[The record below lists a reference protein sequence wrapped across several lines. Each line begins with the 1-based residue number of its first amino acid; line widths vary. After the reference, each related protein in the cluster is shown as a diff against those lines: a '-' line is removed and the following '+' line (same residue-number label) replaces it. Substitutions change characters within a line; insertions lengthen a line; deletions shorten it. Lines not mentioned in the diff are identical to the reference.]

1 MARRQRPFVGIGL
14 VAAAV
19 VAGFLATGR
28 APWPTGRQEAAA
40 RAARGDLETR
50 LQAERA
56 ALASRARR
64 AAGLGRLKAALAAH
78 VDTATLVDLFATE
91 DWWRPFRNEFQVS
104 RVVSDGQTASHGSLD
119 TEGAERP
126 LVAAARREGYGAALL
141 VIKSQPYL
149 VAAARV
155 EMADRT
161 PLPVVVLVKS
171 CDSSWLADLAAQAQV
186 GLMLTD
192 DQAPIL
198 VAGEPALRRFL
209 LGISSRTSG
218 PIAADRAGQWGAA
231 QFELGSGLRLWAL
244 RAVPGEA
251 GVRGTPLWLWFLLAA
266 TLAVYGAYLL
276 RKPSVRA
283 PSRPPSGTVGEGAE
297 KSRLPSP
304 SPAGPPEALG
314 SLEGKTVGRY
324 RLVKKIADGGM
335 SEIYRAVAFGAE
347 GFSRTFVVKRLKP
360 ELARVKEAVAQF
372 VDEARLQASL
382 VHSNVV
388 PVLDFGTQ
396 DNEYFMTE
404 EYVVGRDVLQLSE
417 RCVAVT
423 GSPMDPRIG
432 YHIGYEALQALHY
445 AHTRADALGQALE
458 IVHRDVSAINV
469 MVTESGDVKLF
480 DFGIAKANLHVTRT
494 HMSMIR
500 GNPHFMSPEHARGQP
515 VDARSD
521 VFSMGLLLY
530 FCMTNRMLYTG
541 SNALDVLYRAACGPT
556 DHDLYAI
563 NSLPSPA
570 PALLRGALEVNP
582 ELRFETAAD
591 LAAALNPFAAGGK
604 YKAAELINDL
614 FGDELRSEMSSWGV
628 RASSPAPRTVEWRP

>member
-1 MARRQRPFVGIGL
+1 
-14 VAAAV
+14 
-19 VAGFLATGR
+19 
-28 APWPTGRQEAAA
+28 
-40 RAARGDLETR
+40 
-50 LQAERA
+50 
-56 ALASRARR
+56 
-64 AAGLGRLKAALAAH
+64 
-78 VDTATLVDLFATE
+78 
-91 DWWRPFRNEFQVS
+91 
-104 RVVSDGQTASHGSLD
+104 
-119 TEGAERP
+119 
-126 LVAAARREGYGAALL
+126 
-141 VIKSQPYL
+141 
-149 VAAARV
+149 
-155 EMADRT
+155 
-161 PLPVVVLVKS
+161 
-171 CDSSWLADLAAQAQV
+171 
-186 GLMLTD
+186 
-192 DQAPIL
+192 
-198 VAGEPALRRFL
+198 
-209 LGISSRTSG
+209 
-218 PIAADRAGQWGAA
+218 
-231 QFELGSGLRLWAL
+231 LRLWAL

-251 GVRGTPLWLWFLLAA
+251 GVRGTPLWLWGVLAA
-266 TLAVYGAYLL
+266 TLAFAGALLL
-276 RKPSVRA
+276 RKLPAPSVTRSVSGTLGA
-283 PSRPPSGTVGEGAE
+283 GGEDFRPPA
-297 KSRLPSP
+297 
-304 SPAGPPEALG
+304 PAGPPEPLG

-335 SEIYRAVAFGAE
+335 SEIYRAVAFGAG

-360 ELARVKEAVAQF
+360 ELARVREAVSQF

-432 YHIGYEALQALHY
+432 YHIGYETLQALHY
-445 AHTRADALGQALE
+445 AHTRADVKGKALE
-458 IVHRDVSAINV
+458 IVHRDVSAINI

-500 GNPHFMSPEHARGQP
+500 GNPHFMSPEHARGQA

-521 VFSMGLLLY
+521 VFSVGLLLY

-556 DHDLYAI
+556 DHDLHAI

-582 ELRFETAAD
+582 EMRFETAAD

-604 YKAAELINDL
+604 YKAAELMNDL
-614 FGDELRSEMSSWGV
+614 FGEELRSEISSVGV
-628 RASSPAPRTVEWRP
+628 RAERMAPLTGG